1 VQPLISTTK
10 TRYHENFAYYTN
22 DSVIGKSLE
31 LYGEYGQHEIN
42 FFLWLANK
50 DHVIYDIG
58 ANIGA
63 YSVAFASSG
72 AQVFSFEANPK
83 NYTLLCKNTSHLK
96 NVQPFYAA
104 AGNEVKKIYCA
115 NFDESVEGNFGALNL
130 SNNSGTLVD
139 MIPLDTLAI
148 ADPTM
153 IKIDV
158 EGSELSVLRGLERKI
173 TDNLPVIVYEAHET
187 EHFSEI
193 YNYLKNLKYKL
204 VWLQCLNFNA
214 DNFKKNSNNIFDNT
228 ALYSIVAW
236 PPQAPQDILT
246 GYEVLGPTD
255 SCNRFL

>member
-1 VQPLISTTK
+1 
-10 TRYHENFAYYTN
+10 
-22 DSVIGKSLE
+22 
-31 LYGEYGQHEIN
+31 
-42 FFLWLANK
+42 
-50 DHVIYDIG
+50 
-58 ANIGA
+58 
-63 YSVAFASSG
+63 
-72 AQVFSFEANPK
+72 
-83 NYTLLCKNTSHLK
+83 
-96 NVQPFYAA
+96 
-104 AGNEVKKIYCA
+104 
-115 NFDESVEGNFGALNL
+115 
-130 SNNSGTLVD
+130 
-139 MIPLDTLAI
+139 
-148 ADPTM
+148 M